1 MTNNFNQ
8 TFDTLSKL
16 YESVLEL
23 DTPYMLRRDGKL
35 ISCKDILMHP
45 YIEVL
50 PARAKDKVAAYKFL
64 LNNGALA
71 DYQWFLEHSQN
82 DGIKPLLKSLID
94 QTINTLELDTVLNK
108 LRYETNQEF
117 CRVRTSGKFL
127 GSSTNK
133 EIYFRISSAGGFNWF
148 NLIWQIVYDNKT
160 LLSYVTVCTDEKSL
174 GCDKF
179 YTYRGTEL
187 SRLPVEEFLT
197 LPGNPVIEQSIDPN
211 KATTSLTESFELGG
225 RVE

>member
-1 MTNNFNQ
+1 MKNLTE
-8 TFDTLSKL
+8 TFGELNSL
-16 YESVLEL
+16 YEAVLEL
-23 DTPYMLRRDGKL
+23 DTPYMLRRDGEI

-50 PARAKDKVAAYKFL
+50 PARAKDKGAAYKFL

-82 DGIKPLLKSLID
+82 AGIKPLLKSLIT
-94 QTINTLELDTVLNK
+94 QTINTSELDTILNK

-127 GSSTNK
+127 GNRSNK
-133 EIYFRISSAGGFNWF
+133 EIYFRISSAGTFNWF
-148 NLIWQIVYDNKT
+148 NLIWQVVYDNKNI
-160 LLSYVTVCTDEKSL
+160 LSHVTVCTDEKSL

-179 YTYRGTEL
+179 YTYRGIAL
-187 SRLPVEEFLT
+187 NHLPVEEFIT
-197 LPGNPVIEQSIDPN
+197 LPGNPVVEHCIDIN
-211 KATTSLTESFELGG
+211 VATTPLSESFELGIN
-225 RVE
+225 